1 MRGMVS
7 RPKPQPQVKRAAAT
21 PKKPKRIVEPLP
33 TPIVREPEP
42 KRVRVTMLQ
51 PWDKVYV
58 GSRWYVVRK
67 TRMIGKKSNR
77 HSMCIVYT
85 MEKGGLHYRVTTKV
99 LRAGYEH
106 EN

>member
-1 MRGMVS
+1 MRGMMPSKS
-7 RPKPQPQVKRAAAT
+7 REKPKKQPTRKESKPKKVVKPLPQPK
-21 PKKPKRIVEPLP
+21 
-33 TPIVREPEP
+33 VREAEP

-67 TRMIGKKSNR
+67 TRMIGRKSNR
-77 HSMCIVYT
+77 RSVCIVYT
-85 MEKGGLHYRVTTKV
+85 MEKGGMHFRVTSKV